1 MKIVKVN
8 PIGEH
13 NGTAFIGGH
22 LREVPLPTYPP
33 SPDGK
38 RLRNRRVA
46 LGLSL
51 REAAIALGVRAVELS
66 ELERGAARLS
76 TAEEWNE
83 AIRALGLPV

>member
-13 NGTAFIGGH
+13 NGTAIVGGH

-38 RLRNRRVA
+38 RLREKRIAV
-46 LGLSL
+46 GLSL
-51 REAAIALGVRAVELS
+51 REAAIVLGLSAVDLS
-66 ELERGAARLS
+66 MLERGAARLS
-76 TAEEWNE
+76 TAKEWE
-83 AIRALGLPV
+83 DVFKRLEWGR